1 MEEDPNLQWLTQFL
15 SEQPQKRAPNARIVQ
30 NSEGRWGDVHTFLD
44 WRQKYLDQKLRA
56 YQTRG
61 GGTALPST
69 EAPDTAELMI
79 RVIQFLKSKKSRAT
93 NHDIKKHISLSDD
106 DWDQLKLEMKQQ
118 GKIASYRTR
127 GGGVKLIS
135 PDVSATIQREVSSLR
150 DITDENEFCKRV
162 EKNWAREDKSLEF
175 DHVFNIFGELKG
187 SGKWD
192 NPDIFAMRLRSM
204 EYVKT
209 TKPCI
214 IVGIETKL
222 DFTRQ
227 SILQTYSYLRF
238 CHYAYLVVNLTED
251 EILSAEEG
259 LLAEYATELGIGV
272 VGLAGGAGET
282 ASPFVEV
289 IQPRA
294 HIPTLYEVDRFLER
308 HESKFKKL
316 KLELYDR
323 YFGASLS

>member
-1 MEEDPNLQWLTQFL
+1 MDEDANLQWLSQFL

-30 NSEGRWGDVHTFLD
+30 NSEGRWNDVHSFLS
-44 WRQKYLDQKLRA
+44 WREKYLGQKLKA

-61 GGTALPST
+61 GGTALPKAPET
-69 EAPDTAELMI
+69 EELMDK
-79 RVIQFLKSKKSRAT
+79 VIQYLKSRNSKAT
-93 NHDIKKHISLSDD
+93 NQDIKDHMSLSDE

-127 GGGVKLIS
+127 GGGVRLIS
-135 PDVSATIQREVSSLR
+135 PETSATIQKEVSSLR
-150 DITDENEFCKRV
+150 DITDEDEFCKQV
-162 EKNWAREDKSLEF
+162 EKHWAQEDKSLEF
-175 DHVFNIFGELKG
+175 DYVFNIFGELKG

-192 NPDIFAMRLRSM
+192 NPDIFALRIRSM

-222 DFTRQ
+222 EFTRQ
-227 SILQTYSYLRF
+227 AILQTYSYLRF

-251 EILSAEEG
+251 EILTAEDG

-272 VGLAGGAGET
+272 VGLVGSTGET

-294 HIPTLYEVDRFLER
+294 HIPTLSEVDRFLEN
-308 HESKFKKL
+308 HAAKFKKQ